1 MIYEQHINS
10 TSPTILVSS
19 SLIEGADLYDDLSR
33 FQIICKLPY
42 LSLDDLRISKL
53 SKQQPRWYTLK
64 MWARLI
70 QACGRSTRSEK
81 DSSVTYILDAAF
93 NRELSRDTSF
103 IPKYFKDRIK

>member
-1 MIYEQHINS
+1 MPIDKKLFPF
-10 TSPTILVSS
+10 PTIR
-19 SLIEGADLYDDLSR
+19 DQQK
-33 FQIICKLPY
+33 QIIDELNK
-42 LSLDDLRISKL
+42 LDDLRISKL